1 MTALSDTGDLIV
13 VRAQLEEEVLA
24 ALEGP
29 GQGPGRRQEPQRAA
43 SRRIKPAMPPEIIL
57 VNNLVRQYLE
67 SVGLQRTSS
76 VLVTGTCYNLT
87 RSWYLFDIL
96 RIDFNFHAFMNF
108 LFS

>member
-24 ALEGP
+24 ALE
-29 GQGPGRRQEPQRAA
+29 GPGRRQEPQRAA

-96 RIDFNFHAFMNF
+96 KIDFNFHAFMNF